1 MHPLSFIIKRVHHR
15 LLAYARPF
23 AKFFNITPA
32 RYDLLRCIKRGDGYY
47 QAELPDILGVTR
59 TTVSRMLIALER
71 QGLIVRTHLV
81 DERGRRHRRMNWVAV
96 TTEGRRV
103 MTAID
108 GSIVYAWFQT
118 AFEHFFMNERN
129 IRRCAAERAVKKLST
144 TLARFAHAFFDTAYI
159 KFQEPKPYR
168 TLNRIHWVNLNL
180 ARRFRP
186 DDTYR
191 LYQLCLREDWANDL
205 VA

>member
-23 AKFFNITPA
+23 AKAFNITPA
-32 RYDLLRCIKRGDGYY
+32 RYDLLKCINRGEGYF
-47 QAELPDILGVTR
+47 QAELPDNLGVTR

-81 DERGRRHRRMNWVAV
+81 DERGRRHRRLNWVAV

-103 MTAID
+103 MAAID

-118 AFEHFFMNERN
+118 AFEHFFMNTRN
-129 IRRCAAERAVKKLST
+129 IKRSAAEVAVKRLST
-144 TLARFAHAFFDTAYI
+144 MLARMANAFFDKAYI
-159 KFQEPKPYR
+159 WLQEPDRYLA
-168 TLNRIHWVNLNL
+168 LNRIHWPDLNR
-180 ARRFRP
+180 AARFRP
-186 DDTYR
+186 DETHR
-191 LYQLCLREDWANDL
+191 LYQLRRRDWANEL